1 MFVNKGSKDT
11 TWSVCNMQK
20 SKREKLKKVG
30 YRLTD
35 TKSFL
40 GLNEA
45 EAALVE
51 LKVNLT
57 ERLKEIRLK
66 KNISQV
72 ELAKLLGSSQSR
84 VAKIEKASA
93 DVTLD
98 LIYKALFILGDIPAE
113 IKCQ

>member
-1 MFVNKGSKDT
+1 MSLGSKDI
-11 TWSVCNMQK
+11 TWRVCKMKK
-20 SKREKLKKVG
+20 SKREKLIKAG
-30 YRLTD
+30 YRFSD
-35 TKSFL
+35 AGSFL
-40 GLNEA
+40 GLSEA

-57 ERLKEIRLK
+57 LRLKELRQK

-84 VAKIEKASA
+84 VAKIESASA

-98 LIYKALFILGDIPAE
+98 LIYKALFILGDIP
-113 IKCQ
+113 KVLRR